1 MAVRKNRPRKPAG
14 LKKRCQKGVDGSQK
28 IHYTVII
35 HLGFATVLR
44 FSPHF
49 EKWSPGL
56 QYRYVK
62 PPSLTPGDGRCDRQ
76 GTSLL
81 HIAGEKTG
89 TSAPWASKASG
100 NGGFFHVRTN
110 GGRGRRQISGLS
122 GEAGGDPDSSARKGA
137 DATGDFR
144 GQWANVEQSGS
155 RCAGS
160 AGCRLP
166 ARFMNG

>member
-1 MAVRKNRPRKPAG
+1 MEVQENQAPEEDRIE
-14 LKKRCQKGVDGSQK
+14 KRCQKGVDGRQK
-28 IHYTVII
+28 IHYTVYI

-100 NGGFFHVRTN
+100 NGGFFHALF
-110 GGRGRRQISGLS
+110 SG
-122 GEAGGDPDSSARKGA
+122 AP
-137 DATGDFR
+137 
-144 GQWANVEQSGS
+144 
-155 RCAGS
+155 
-160 AGCRLP
+160 
-166 ARFMNG
+166 RFAC